1 MRIRAALAAAAAL
14 GAAAACSSG
23 GSASPSAAPTV
34 TSVVQPQQLHA
45 NANSYD
51 MTTVEERNG
60 VMSTIL
66 APADS
71 VWAVLG
77 SVFLELAIEPGT
89 VNNQERYIAN
99 TSFRVE
105 RKLGGV
111 SIAKYLDCGSSATG
125 PVAQQSQITMSLSVQ
140 VISDSADVSRL
151 KSQVN
156 AYAVPEGMMSTR
168 THCASTGQLESRIT
182 RMVNDAI
189 AHRTKN

>member
-1 MRIRAALAAAAAL
+1 MRIRIAIAAAL
-14 GAAAACSSG
+14 VGAAACSSG
-23 GSASPSAAPTV
+23 GSSGPAAAPTV

-51 MTTVEERNG
+51 MTTVEERNI
-60 VMSTIL
+60 VMSTVL

-77 SVFLELAIEPGT
+77 GVFLELEIEPGT
-89 VNNQERYIAN
+89 VNNREHYIAN
-99 TSFRVE
+99 TSFRVQ

-111 SIAKYLDCGSSATG
+111 SVSKYVDCGSSATG

-140 VISDSADVSRL
+140 VIADSSDVSRL
-151 KSQVN
+151 RSQVN

-168 THCASTGQLESRIT
+168 THCASTGQLESRIS

-189 AHRTKN
+189 AHRNKK